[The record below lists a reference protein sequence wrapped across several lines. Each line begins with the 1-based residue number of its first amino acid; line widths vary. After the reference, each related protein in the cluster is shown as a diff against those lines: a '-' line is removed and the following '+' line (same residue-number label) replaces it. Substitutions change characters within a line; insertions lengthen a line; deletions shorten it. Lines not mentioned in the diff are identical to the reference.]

1 MKYLKL
7 IILLLIFWNLPSF
20 ALAYISSM
28 SGMFLSYGTFLLI
41 IVYFFF
47 NKKERPIIPFIVLGL
62 LYFVISVLVDTQNTE
77 NFLVTFIKYFIF
89 IILVI
94 KLVIDTTDKEIY
106 IVLLLGSLSILF
118 ESIFITDIGGRFS
131 GFYLNPNF
139 AGLICILG
147 YSLSFSIDNKKF
159 RLLGLILFFIVGLV
173 TFSRTFLLLWI
184 LISLVSLANSYK
196 NVYKIVICLV
206 LFSLFFSFGDKFDFN
221 TKRLEAFST
230 ILDGKISDEMVEDSR
245 TQTWAL
251 YYFKVLNKPFFG
263 NGYLSFSGNTDGIG
277 ENLYSI
283 QGVHNTFL
291 LILGES
297 GIFVFLYF
305 TAIYG
310 GFVIT
315 GIRVFNDEPFIFLIS
330 FSIFMYMLTSHNY
343 FDNYIILFVSLW
355 LYIQIGR
362 KEITVDK
369 KTIKLI

>member
-1 MKYLKL
+1 
-7 IILLLIFWNLPSF
+7 
-20 ALAYISSM
+20 
-28 SGMFLSYGTFLLI
+28 
-41 IVYFFF
+41 
-47 NKKERPIIPFIVLGL
+47 
-62 LYFVISVLVDTQNTE
+62 
-77 NFLVTFIKYFIF
+77 
-89 IILVI
+89 
-94 KLVIDTTDKEIY
+94 LVIDTTYKEIY

-147 YSLSFSIDNKKF
+147 YSLSFSIDNKKL

-196 NVYKIVICLV
+196 NVYKIVICLG
-206 LFSLFFSFGDKFDFN
+206 LFSLFLSFGDKFDFN

-277 ENLYSI
+277 ENSYSI

-330 FSIFMYMLTSHNY
+330 FSLFMYMLTSHNY